1 MREKD
6 PPGLK
11 IFDDG
16 RSLLIM
22 VLVPYRRRRRRAM
35 PKGRELGLGDFM

>member
-1 MREKD
+1 MEPD
-6 PPGLK
+6 GAPGLK

-22 VLVPYRRRRRRAM
+22 VLLPYRRRRRRVL
-35 PKGRELGLGDFM
+35 PKGKELELGDFM